1 MTKVFIASAVS
12 AAFIASAQ
20 PLSAQRGHVSKPAA
34 ATTTHG
40 PSNHGAASTGPGHA
54 PKPTAPTHGAKPTT
68 SGHGSKPRAPSH
80 GSKPPKPAH
89 ADEVATNASTSRT
102 TTTTSS
108 SAGTPLTPVQQRLQK
123 NTQLA
128 AKVQS
133 RLPAGTDLM
142 AASDGFKNLGQF
154 VAAANVSH
162 NLGIPFDR
170 LKTSMVDEGASL
182 GQSIQTLKKSA
193 NSEVEAQRAEREANA
208 MISEAETVSPSRTP
222 KATKTKPGTTSHA
235 PGQ

>member
-1 MTKVFIASAVS
+1 MTKLFIASAVS
-12 AAFIASAQ
+12 ATFIASAQ
-20 PLSAQRGHVSKPAA
+20 PHSAQRAHASKPAA

-40 PSNHGAASTGPGHA
+40 PSSHGATSAGPGLT

-68 SGHGSKPRAPSH
+68 SGHGSKTTAPSH
-80 GSKPPKPAH
+80 GSKPTKPAH
-89 ADEVATNASTSRT
+89 ADEVAKTASTSRT

-108 SAGTPLTPVQQRLQK
+108 SARTPLTPVQQKLQK

-128 AKVQS
+128 AKVLS

-162 NLGIPFDR
+162 NLGIPFDQ
-170 LKTSMVDEGASL
+170 LKASMVDEGASL
-182 GQSIQTLKKSA
+182 GQSILTLKKSA
-193 NSEVEAQRAEREANA
+193 NSDLEAQRAEREANT
-208 MISEAETVSPSRTP
+208 MISEAETVSPSKTP
-222 KATKTKPGTTSHA
+222 KSAKTKPGTTSHA
-235 PGQ
+235 PHQ